1 MGGRRWK
8 VEGGRKEEGR
18 RPGGGVFIA
27 ASGARPVSAETEET
41 EKTEITGDRGGR
53 ATSGQAL
60 AVCCR

>member
-1 MGGRRWK
+1 M
-8 VEGGRKEEGR
+8 EGGRKEEGR